1 MILSNGKQHTYQWS
15 TRYLSFSIIIIF
27 FFIFCGCNR
36 SAKVDLN
43 SLQLTNLNGEA
54 KAIADYKGQT
64 LFVNFWATWCK
75 PCIEEFEFINRIK
88 PQLEQEGMN
97 FLFVSDEPIETIKTF
112 KAKKGYDFNFLK
124 TDKTLV
130 ECGIYTM
137 PTTYLVGKD
146 GNYSGYM
153 KGSYKWDTPGNMKL
167 LRDFIK

>member
-1 MILSNGKQHTYQWS
+1 MILSNGKQHTYQWL
-15 TRYLSFSIIIIF
+15 TKFLSFSIVLIF
-27 FFIFCGCNR
+27 VLVGCNR

-43 SLQLTNLNGEA
+43 SLQLTNLNGES
-54 KAIADYKGQT
+54 KTVADFKGQA

-75 PCIEEFEFINRIK
+75 PCIEEFEFIDKIK
-88 PQLEQEGMN
+88 PQLEKEGMQ
-97 FLFVSDEPIETIKTF
+97 FLFISDESVETIKNF
-112 KAKKGYDFNFLK
+112 KTKKGYDFIFLK

-130 ECGIYTM
+130 EYGIYTM

-146 GNYSGYM
+146 GNYSGSM